1 MFHKKKPKLS
11 KHHRHM
17 RSHAGKFP
25 KNNLVTVRQ
34 DHHEAFHLLFL
45 NAYPWEIAD
54 ILNKKW
60 ISPDYTLVCVKTEEY
75 YAALRELES
84 TQSEVSHLQLVSSTN
99 SHG

>member
-1 MFHKKKPKLS
+1 MFQKKKPKLS

-34 DHHEAFHLLFL
+34 DHHEAFHLLFR
-45 NAYPWEIAD
+45 NAYPWEIVD

-75 YAALRELES
+75 YANIRRINS
-84 TQSEVSHLQLVSSTN
+84 TKNEVSSLCLVLSAN
-99 SHG
+99 SR